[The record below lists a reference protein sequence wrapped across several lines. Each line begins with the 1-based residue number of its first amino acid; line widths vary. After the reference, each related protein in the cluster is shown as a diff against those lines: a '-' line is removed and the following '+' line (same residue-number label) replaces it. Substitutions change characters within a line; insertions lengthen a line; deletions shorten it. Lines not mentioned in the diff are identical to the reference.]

1 MSASRPPSTAQEVP
15 ASASGFRP
23 YTLPPPARARQNV
36 SPATPQGTSS
46 NSNVIQFPSRTRP
59 TTPPAN
65 SIQPRIPNSVI
76 NRVVPQGVKNS
87 IGGIVPSLVPA
98 AKDFV
103 DREFDRRFPSLAP
116 VRQAADLANP
126 LTLPR
131 SLADHPLNPLNPF
144 GRLWD
149 WAPWNDKSNPKGLN
163 TPRSA
168 PEPLWPPG
176 TNPNPGNY
184 KLPGTDEPGKGYK
197 ARVYS
202 TNNFNFVAWDRLVSF
217 QFQIIGGSFIANM
230 SGTFWRSIP
239 GGFQLD
245 NFFINADPATFSLL
259 GENNA
264 PIAGLEP
271 EPGTG
276 RPWPSPQTGMDP
288 IEIFPPLPS
297 PQHEPIGNPSYPR
310 NPQPDT
316 HPSQTPKPTAPN
328 TAPKPAPLPQPNIP
342 QPFPFPIPIPVP
354 NIPNTQP
361 FPDGIPRPDPKTGTP
376 PNPAPMPGRIPHIQQ
391 RLEPGWNPQTNP
403 TPQQFPNTPWKEPEI
418 VKQNSPLIKKPSSQT
433 QPDPTARDLQEQI
446 KDVKKGVEESTQ
458 KSCRYAEDDLA
469 IANVTRLTGIN
480 PLTNTPQ
487 FSVVPIQVHEKLK
500 DYIEIQS
507 ETLAKIQGQTDG
519 LRGRIKSVL
528 DRLQVVRIL
537 NIMST
542 IASLHNAAMLS
553 RNLAQTLGDATST
566 MITAIGRITGVMS
579 PEESIDVNQL
589 IGEAFN
595 DFMKSAL
602 GEDVWNGTKE
612 NWTKA
617 NRILTSASQIV
628 WTIRNIGDSARA
640 IGEWTAENTGKIGNA
655 LKKWGVVGERAYPY
669 MAENVTAR
677 TAFQKR
683 LDDFRAG
690 VDNLEDAA
698 SSLQSVAG
706 ESISI
711 MDEAQQLKTQ
721 WDEFGNH
728 VKAAEPKQRDDNNPV
743 KNSVTASKTA
753 SEAKDV
759 VSSDLEKADEPT

>member
-1 MSASRPPSTAQEVP
+1 M
-15 ASASGFRP
+15 
-23 YTLPPPARARQNV
+23 
-36 SPATPQGTSS
+36 
-46 NSNVIQFPSRTRP
+46 
-59 TTPPAN
+59 
-65 SIQPRIPNSVI
+65 I
-76 NRVVPQGVKNS
+76 NRGIPQGVKNS

-98 AKDFV
+98 AKDFI

-176 TNPNPGNY
+176 TNPNPGNF

-217 QFQIIGGSFIANM
+217 QFQMIGGSFIANM

-328 TAPKPAPLPQPNIP
+328 TAPKPAPLPQPNLPQPQPIP
-342 QPFPFPIPIPVP
+342 QTQPAP
-354 NIPNTQP
+354 NPQPDTQP

-376 PNPAPMPGRIPHIQQ
+376 PNLAPRPGRIPHIQQ
-391 RLEPGWNPQTNP
+391 RLEPGGNQQPQP
-403 TPQQFPNTPWKEPEI
+403 TPQFQNTPWKEPEI
-418 VKQNSPLIKKPSSQT
+418 IRLNSPLIGKPAPQV
-433 QPDPTARDLQEQI
+433 QPDPTPKDLQEQI
-446 KDVKKGVEESTQ
+446 RRVGEGVEESTRRGCQ
-458 KSCRYAEDDLA
+458 YKEDDLA
-469 IANVTRLTGIN
+469 IANVTRFTGVES
-480 PLTNTPQ
+480 LTNTPQ
-487 FSVVPIQVHEKLK
+487 FEVVPMPVHEKLK

-507 ETLAKIQGQTDG
+507 EAIAKIQGQADG

-528 DRLQVVRIL
+528 DRLQIIRLMNLIGAV
-537 NIMST
+537 
-542 IASLHNAAMLS
+542 ASIHNAAMLS
-553 RNLAQTLGDATST
+553 TNMAQSFGDFLSMVST
-566 MITAIGRITGVMS
+566 RVNQWVGVFG
-579 PEESIDVNQL
+579 PNESININELVGQ
-589 IGEAFN
+589 EFN
-595 DFMKSAL
+595 EFMESL
-602 GEDVWNGTKE
+602 VGEDTWKGTKE
-612 NWTKA
+612 SWKKT
-617 NRILTSASQIV
+617 NRILSATSAV
-628 WTIRNIGDSARA
+628 VYNIRNIADSARSLA
-640 IGEWTAENTGKIGNA
+640 EMTANNVGRIGNA
-655 LKKWGVVGERAYPY
+655 LKKWGVVGENEYPW
-669 MAENVTAR
+669 MSTNVKSGTG
-677 TAFQKR
+677 FQAKMEKVVAGIEQA
-683 LDDFRAG
+683 DDT
-690 VDNLEDAA
+690 V
-698 SSLQSVAG
+698 SSFSSVAG
-706 ESISI
+706 EVISI
-711 MDEAQQLKTQ
+711 DDEINESK
-721 WDEFGNH
+721 EN
-728 VKAAEPKQRDDNNPV
+728 V
-743 KNSVTASKTA
+743 KNFLASLTDNPDKPNPENKPIKDAATASKTA
-753 SEAKDV
+753 SQGKDV
-759 VSSDLEKADEPT
+759 DDSDLTNAEDE